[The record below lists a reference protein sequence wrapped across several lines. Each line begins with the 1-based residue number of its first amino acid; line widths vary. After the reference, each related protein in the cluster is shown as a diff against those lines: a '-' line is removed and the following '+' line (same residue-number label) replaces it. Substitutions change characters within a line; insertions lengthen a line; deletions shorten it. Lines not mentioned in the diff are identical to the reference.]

1 MISIRNYLQADRR
14 TEQMLFQLT
23 RLLVC
28 GLEQHSVEGAPEEA
42 SRLQESSRQF
52 LAALDSR
59 KAPEELLSRAGC
71 VLDALRQHNQ
81 AATDY
86 LQRPVAE
93 LQAKVKMLTETIT
106 TISSGRWDGIQRLRQ
121 IRHEMTSLASV
132 REVHSFRRQL
142 GECLES
148 VLAETERQRAET
160 DRIGERLN
168 HPDQQAQVTGMADP
182 LRDAATG
189 LPIRPVA
196 EEAIAQACQEH
207 AHAYVVVMVINN
219 MQTING
225 SFGRAF
231 GDLLMHRFADFV
243 REQLPAVDQLFRWNG
258 PTVVALVKRRSAL
271 EVRVAIEGILT
282 QPLSVKA
289 PGCDVQVPI
298 FARWAAVPLM
308 ASPRV
313 LFRRMDSFADF
324 DQISEELTTVSRD
337 GDNALA
343 ASVSGNRRLLHAAP
357 ARIPPVSPS
366 EEPAVR
372 FH

>member
-14 TEQMLFQLT
+14 TEQMLLQLV

-28 GLEQHSVEGAPEEA
+28 GLEQHSAGGAPEEA
-42 SRLQESSRQF
+42 SRLHERSREF
-52 LAALDSR
+52 LGALDSQL
-59 KAPEELLSRAGC
+59 APEELLSHAEN

-81 AATDY
+81 AAKEY
-86 LQRPVAE
+86 LQRPVQE
-93 LQAKVKMLTETIT
+93 LQAKVKMLTEAIT
-106 TISSGRWDGIQRLRQ
+106 AMSSGRWDGIQRLRQ
-121 IRHEMTSLASV
+121 IKQEMTSLASV
-132 REVHSFRRQL
+132 KEVHSFRRQL

-148 VLAETERQRAET
+148 VLAEAERQRAES

-168 HPDQQAQVTGMADP
+168 HPDQRAQVTGMADP
-182 LRDAATG
+182 LRDVATG

-196 EEAIAQACQEH
+196 EEAIAQACQEQ

-357 ARIPPVSPS
+357 ARIPLVTPS